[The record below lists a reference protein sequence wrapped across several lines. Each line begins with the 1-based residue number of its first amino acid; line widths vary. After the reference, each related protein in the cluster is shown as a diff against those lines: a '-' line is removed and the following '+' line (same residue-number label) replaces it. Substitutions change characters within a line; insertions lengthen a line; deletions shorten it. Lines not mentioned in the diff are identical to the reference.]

1 MEGARLDKRLPACS
15 RLTLAELWENSNSK
29 IHMSTSSHLDL
40 VHILNI
46 TPGNSPGA
54 AFIRRA
60 EGRLWIR
67 YEQILTRVFCL
78 VDDRKRFLKWSV
90 FVLFVMECWLAT
102 SLVNSIYSPDYKLV
116 VRCYFSPYVTWL
128 WCSLQLPE
136 RETGELAMEGE
147 RKSLEVDYLQQASL
161 YKLSSRDSPSL
172 IKRSSSVFRIL

>member
-1 MEGARLDKRLPACS
+1 
-15 RLTLAELWENSNSK
+15 
-29 IHMSTSSHLDL
+29 MSTSSHLDL

-46 TPGNSPGA
+46 TPGHSPGA
-54 AFIRRA
+54 AFVSWA
-60 EGRLWIR
+60 EGRMWIR

-78 VDDRKRFLKWSV
+78 VDDRKRSLKWSDLCCL
-90 FVLFVMECWLAT
+90 LFNVDLLIAT
-102 SLVNSIYSPDYKLV
+102 SLVKSIYSPDYKLV
-116 VRCYFSPYVTWL
+116 VRCYFSPCVTWL